1 MAHFAFNPDFD
12 AYFRDDPHG
21 ISSLERFRLG
31 LLVGWKWKSA
41 RKIVLFRVDPSSYR
55 NISIPHRLRFQL
67 ERFTASSNASRLNH
81 TILGSL
87 LEETRA
93 KREIVFQS
101 VFDRE

>member
-1 MAHFAFNPDFD
+1 MEKFEKNRSFPSRSVELSKYFD
-12 AYFRDDPHG
+12 
-21 ISSLERFRLG
+21 STSTSL
-31 LLVGWKWKSA
+31 
-41 RKIVLFRVDPSSYR
+41 
-55 NISIPHRLRFQL
+55 QL